1 MDIKLARLKQLLL
14 VKVILT
20 LLLWAIPSLLAPP
33 LMLEFFGLP
42 TADLTILRIFGAVL
56 IAMSVAYW
64 LASKDPLRNLAVI
77 WMAIVYNGL
86 TMLVIVILGLTTGI
100 GWYLWFSVVIK
111 LIIFIAFLVLVPKSD
126 QYRQSV

>member
-1 MDIKLARLKQLLL
+1 MESRLSRLKQLLL

-20 LLLWAIPSLLAPP
+20 ILLWAVPSLLAPP
-33 LMLEFFGLP
+33 IMLEFFGLP

-64 LASKDPLRNLAVI
+64 FAFKDPLRNIAVI

-86 TMLVIVILGLTTGI
+86 SAMVIVILGLTTGI
-100 GWYLWFSVVIK
+100 GWYLWFSIVIK
-111 LIIFIAFLVLVPKSD
+111 LLFFIAFLVLVPKSD
-126 QYRQSV
+126 AYMK

>member
-20 LLLWAIPSLLAPP
+20 ILLWAIPSLLAPS

-100 GWYLWFSVVIK
+100 GWYLWVSVVIK
-111 LIIFIAFLVLVPKSD
+111 LIFFIAFLVLVPKSD

>member
-1 MDIKLARLKQLLL
+1 MESKLARLKQLLL
-14 VKVILT
+14 VKAILT
-20 LLLWAIPSLLAPP
+20 ILLWAVPSLIAPP
-33 LMLEFFGLP
+33 IMLEFFGLP

-64 LASKDPLRNLAVI
+64 LASKDPLRNLAII

-86 TMLVIVILGLTTGI
+86 AAMVILILGLTTGI

-111 LIIFIAFLVLVPKSD
+111 LLFFIAFMVLIPKSD
-126 QYRQSV
+126 VYMK

>member
-1 MDIKLARLKQLLL
+1 MDNGLARLKKVLL

-20 LLLWAIPSLLAPP
+20 VVLWAIPSLLAPP
-33 LMLEFFGLP
+33 IMLEFFGLP

-64 LASKDPLRNLAVI
+64 FAYKDPLRNLAVI

-86 TMLVIVILGLTTGI
+86 AALVIIILGLTTGV

-111 LIIFIAFLVLVPKSD
+111 ILFFIAFLILVPKSD
-126 QYRQSV
+126 MYRESA

>member
-1 MDIKLARLKQLLL
+1 
-14 VKVILT
+14 
-20 LLLWAIPSLLAPP
+20 
-33 LMLEFFGLP
+33 MLEFFGLP

-64 LASKDPLRNLAVI
+64 LASKDPLRNLAII

-86 TMLVIVILGLTTGI
+86 AAMVILILGLTTGI

-111 LIIFIAFLVLVPKSD
+111 LLFFIAFMVLIPKSD
-126 QYRQSV
+126 VYMK

>member
-1 MDIKLARLKQLLL
+1 MDNKIVRLKQILLI
-14 VKVILT
+14 KVILT
-20 LLLWAIPSLLAPP
+20 VFLWAIPSLLAPP

-64 LASKDPLRNLAVI
+64 FASKDPLRNLAII

-86 TMLVIVILGLTTGI
+86 AALVIVILGLTVGI
-100 GWYLWFSVVIK
+100 GWYLWFSVAIK
-111 LIIFIAFLVLVPKSD
+111 LCFFIVFLVLVPKSD
-126 QYRQSV
+126 VYRKSA